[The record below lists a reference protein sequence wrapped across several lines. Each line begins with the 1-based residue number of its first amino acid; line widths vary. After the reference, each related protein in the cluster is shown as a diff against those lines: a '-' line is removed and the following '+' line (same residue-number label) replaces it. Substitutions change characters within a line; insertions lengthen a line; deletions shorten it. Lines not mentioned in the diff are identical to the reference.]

1 MENPYQPSVSTE
13 DSISEVKGIL
23 SGSRED
29 LRRVAEYQ
37 KGIISCILLQFL
49 FYILI
54 PVLGAALGP
63 YGGLG
68 SVIALLGLLVVAIA
82 GAVFVFM
89 LAIKV
94 YGIGLGIAFAIGS
107 FFPCLGLILL
117 LVINGKATS
126 ILQQNGIKVGF
137 LGANPAAI

>member
-13 DSISEVKGIL
+13 DSMSEVTGIL

-29 LRRVAEYQ
+29 LRRVAQYQ

-49 FYILI
+49 FYLI
-54 PVLGAALGP
+54 FVLGAALGP

-68 SVIALLGLLVVAIA
+68 SLIALLGLLAAGIA

>member
-1 MENPYQPSVSTE
+1 
-13 DSISEVKGIL
+13 
-23 SGSRED
+23 
-29 LRRVAEYQ
+29 VAQYQ

-49 FYILI
+49 FYLI
-54 PVLGAALGP
+54 FVLGAALGP

-68 SVIALLGLLVVAIA
+68 SLIALLGLLAAGIA